1 MPSTANASLMR
12 QNKELASKV
21 ADLQTALVQ
30 HKPVPQQQLAL
41 PSNVIASSTS
51 QENELESK
59 VSLLEAALQ
68 KAEQEVSS
76 AKTALA
82 KPSNLETALQKAKQ
96 DVNSAKIELSKMSNL
111 ETALQKAEQE
121 ASSAKTE
128 LLEMQ
133 ANLDKLSKQG
143 ANAPDFGNLDLTVR
157 AKVLVDR
164 K

>member
-1 MPSTANASLMR
+1 MR
-12 QNKELASKV
+12 QNEELASKV

-41 PSNVIASSTS
+41 PSNVNASPTP
-51 QENELESK
+51 QENELKSK

-76 AKTALA
+76 AKT
-82 KPSNLETALQKAKQ
+82 
-96 DVNSAKIELSKMSNL
+96 ELSKVSNL

-128 LLEMQ
+128 LLEMK
-133 ANLDKLSKQG
+133 ANLDKVSKQG
-143 ANAPDFGNLDLTVR
+143 ANAPDFGNLDVTVR

>member
-1 MPSTANASLMR
+1 MPSTANTSIMR
-12 QNKELASKV
+12 QNEELASKV

-41 PSNVIASSTS
+41 PSNVNASPTP
-51 QENELESK
+51 QENELKSK

-76 AKTALA
+76 AKT
-82 KPSNLETALQKAKQ
+82 
-96 DVNSAKIELSKMSNL
+96 
-111 ETALQKAEQE
+111 
-121 ASSAKTE
+121 E
-128 LLEMQ
+128 LLEMK
-133 ANLDKLSKQG
+133 ANLDKVSKQG
-143 ANAPDFGNLDLTVR
+143 ANAPDFGNLDVTVR